1 VTRGRPSPGASH
13 PGRSAGDGQEAS
25 PGSPSLIQSYDP
37 RGSLGHAAVRGFAWT
52 MLKSV
57 SSRLAGSIVFVI
69 LARLLA
75 PKAFGTIALASVF
88 VVLIS
93 LLVESGFGEAVIQ
106 RKELTQRDLNT
117 AFWVNNAIGVGFAL
131 IMTACAGVL
140 GELFRQPELTPV
152 LRALSPVFI
161 FAALSSVP
169 QALLRRELAFRKIAV
184 RSLMATL
191 AGGAV
196 GVGMAFA
203 GLGVWSLVGQ
213 LLANA
218 VVGTVVLW
226 LACPWRPGRSVSRS
240 SFGEL
245 FRFAVNIL
253 GERIALF
260 ASRRSDDFLV
270 GLVLGPVA
278 LGLYTAAYRILLLLT
293 EVIIWTVEG
302 VAFPLFSRLHGEVE
316 RSKRAFYAVTQMC
329 FAAATPAFLGLAV
342 LAPELTRVAFGP
354 RWSDAIPVMRLLAL
368 VGIPHAMTYF
378 NKAVV
383 NAAGRPNL
391 SLRVAILTGIVNVV
405 GFALVVRWGILAVAA
420 SYVVCGYLLTPVS
433 LWSVSRVLDVE
444 IRRYLRLFVA
454 PLASGLVMVLS
465 LMAVKAVLPD
475 TLAVV
480 AQIAVLLLAA
490 ATVYVGM
497 LYLTGRRLVMSVLSN
512 GRRLLATD

>member
-1 VTRGRPSPGASH
+1 MTRGRPSRGASV
-13 PGRSAGDGQEAS
+13 PGRSAGDSQGAS
-25 PGSPSLIQSYDP
+25 VAGPSPIQSYEP
-37 RGSLGHAAVRGFAWT
+37 RGSLGHAAVRGLAWT
-52 MLKSV
+52 MVKSV
-57 SSRLAGSIVFVI
+57 SSRLVGSVVFII
-69 LARLLA
+69 LARLLD

-88 VVLIS
+88 MVLIS
-93 LLVESGFGEAVIQ
+93 LVVESGFGEAVIQ
-106 RKELTQRDLNT
+106 RKHLTQSDLNT

-131 IMTACAGVL
+131 IMAASAGVL
-140 GELFRQPELTPV
+140 GALFHQPELTPV
-152 LRALSPVFI
+152 LRALSLVFI

-169 QALLRRELAFRKIAV
+169 QALLKRELAFRKIAV
-184 RSLMATL
+184 RGLVATL

-196 GVGMAFA
+196 GVAMAFA
-203 GLGVWSLVGQ
+203 GWGVWSLVGQ

-226 LACPWRPGRSVSRS
+226 LACSWRPGREVSRS

-245 FRFAVNIL
+245 FRFGVNIL
-253 GERIALF
+253 GERISLF

-278 LGLYTAAYRILLLLT
+278 LGLYTAAYRILLLMT

-302 VAFPLFSRLHGEVE
+302 VAFPLFSRLQGEVE
-316 RSKRAFYAVTQMC
+316 RSKRAFYAVTQTC
-329 FAAATPAFLGLAV
+329 FAVATPAFLALAV

-354 RWSDAIPVMRLLAL
+354 RWTGAIPVMRLLAL

-391 SLRVAILTGIVNVV
+391 SLRVAVLTGIVNVI

-433 LWSVSRVLDVE
+433 LWSVTRVLDVE
-444 IRRYLRLFVA
+444 VKGYLRLFIA
-454 PLASGLVMVLS
+454 PLTSGLVMVLS
-465 LMAVKAVLPD
+465 LMAAKAVLPES
-475 TLAVV
+475 LGGV
-480 AQIAVLLLAA
+480 AQIAVLLLTA
-490 ATVYVGM
+490 ATVYLGM

-512 GRRLLATD
+512 GRRFLAVS